1 MAVASAADDF
11 QRALELFSAGNL
23 PEAALLCRRV
33 LAVEPGH
40 ARALHM
46 LGRVL
51 LDEGKLAEAR
61 SCLERARELD
71 PLNPSVLVA
80 CGRLFL
86 YDGQFDEALA
96 VLSKAL
102 AREPDSVEAHHYLAL
117 VLQSTGKLD
126 AAEKEARTA
135 LSLQPHVPEL
145 LDSLGVILVRRGEY
159 AEAEQY
165 FEEALAVAPEHP
177 GAIWQLAL
185 WQEQMNRL
193 VEAERLAHRGLEL
206 YPDDAALKFV
216 LARCQRRRKQYDVAR
231 ATLLSMGNIA
241 TGALRKD
248 VEYELALCCEGLQE
262 ADQAI
267 EHASRA
273 NALVRE
279 LWPQT
284 LLKAQEYSAFVE
296 NLKQRFTPQWVA
308 GWAVLPEVN
317 AASAPAFLVGFPRSG
332 TTLLDTMLG
341 AHPDL
346 RVLEEPPTLQALV
359 GLVEEMPG
367 GYPDSLAATSAAD
380 RKTLAAGYDAVVPA
394 GARSKGVRILDKN
407 PLGSVHLGL
416 IRRVFGDTPV
426 LFMVRHPCDVVLS
439 CFLTNFDLNP
449 GTANFL
455 ELSTSVQFYC
465 RVMELWQV
473 YQQVLPEKVETVRY
487 EDLVAEPEATLRRVL
502 SFIGLPW
509 VSEVLAHTEQAAMR
523 GRINSASYAQVTEP
537 VYRRGQDRWRRYT
550 KHLEPYFRQLQP
562 WCDAFGYGL

>member
-1 MAVASAADDF
+1 MASAVDDF

-23 PEAALLCRRV
+23 PEAVRVCRRV
-33 LAVEPGH
+33 LAVEPEH
-40 ARALHM
+40 PRALHM

-51 LDEGKLAEAR
+51 LDEGKVAEAR

-71 PLNPSVLVA
+71 PLNPSILVA
-80 CGRLFL
+80 CGRLSL

-96 VLSKAL
+96 VLNEAL

-117 VLQSTGKLD
+117 VLQSVGKLD

-135 LSLQPHVPEL
+135 LARQPRVPEL

-159 AEAEQY
+159 AEAERY
-165 FEEALAVAPEHP
+165 FEEALAAAPEHP

-185 WQEQMNRL
+185 WHEQMNRIA
-193 VEAERLAHRGLEL
+193 EAERLAQRGLEL
-206 YPDDAALKFV
+206 YPDDAALRFV
-216 LARCQRRRKQYDVAR
+216 LARCQRRRKQYDSAH
-231 ATLLSMGNIA
+231 ATLLGMGRIA
-241 TGALRKD
+241 TVALRKD
-248 VEYELALCCEGLQE
+248 VEYELALCCEGLQK
-262 ADQAI
+262 ADQAM

-273 NALVRE
+273 NALVCE
-279 LWPQT
+279 HWPQAV
-284 LLKAQEYSAFVE
+284 LKAQEYSALVE

-308 GWAVLPEVN
+308 TWTALPEAN
-317 AASAPAFLVGFPRSG
+317 MALTPAFLVGFPRSG

-359 GLVEEMPG
+359 GLAGRMPR
-367 GYPDSLAATSAAD
+367 GYPDALADMSAAD
-380 RKTLAAGYDAVVPA
+380 RNTLAASYDAVVPA
-394 GARSKGVRILDKN
+394 RTGSKGTRILDKN

-449 GTANFL
+449 GTANFFR
-455 ELSTSVQFYC
+455 LSTTVEFYC
-465 RVMELWQV
+465 RVMELWQG
-473 YQQVLPEKVETVRY
+473 YQRVLRTRVETVRY
-487 EDLVAEPEATLRRVL
+487 EDLMAEPEATLRRVL
-502 SFIGLPW
+502 SFMGLSW
-509 VSEVLAHTEQAAMR
+509 VPEVLSHTAQAAMR

-537 VYRRGQDRWRRYT
+537 LYRRGQDRWRRYT
-550 KHLEPYFRQLQP
+550 GYLEPYFRQLQP
-562 WCDAFGYGL
+562 WCDLFGYDL